1 MHWYICCIVTPI
13 VFFQVV
19 LHQVLFYITA
29 ESERAPLLGDDQ
41 GTQDDD
47 QPEPGMLLDFQ
58 PKSSN
63 VISMYSAVASLHMLN
78 TDVHVWYCHSF
89 FLV

>member
-1 MHWYICCIVTPI
+1 MSYAHMFRAVTPI

-29 ESERAPLLGDDQ
+29 EGERAPLLGDDQ

-47 QPEPGMLLDFQ
+47 QHETGMLLDCQ
-58 PKSSN
+58 PKSTAKSI
-63 VISMYSAVASLHMLN
+63 VISMCLCSCNSAH
-78 TDVHVWYCHSF
+78 TEQ
-89 FLV
+89 